1 MRKQDWSPRNESEN
15 AFENFAAKYG
25 ITADIEP
32 TDENPWMSSENGGDQ
47 QWARTANHWQIT
59 LKRGRK
65 RFVTYFSQ
73 GSAATEDPE
82 IKDLLHS
89 LSMDARGVEDHQT
102 FEQWAREYGYDEDSR
117 KAEKSYNLTR
127 KIANSLKKFLGDE
140 LYKEFLWK
148 MDTYGEVDS

>member
-25 ITADIEP
+25 ITADIEQ
-32 TDENPWMSSENGGDQ
+32 TDHNPWSIPENDRDN
-47 QWARTANHWQIT
+47 QWARQATHWKIT

-73 GSAATEDPE
+73 GSAYTEDPV

-89 LSMDARGVEDHQT
+89 LSMDARGVEDHRT
-102 FEQWAREYGYDEDSR
+102 FEDWAREYDYDIDSR
-117 KAEKSYNLTR
+117 KAEKTYNLIRT
-127 KIANSLKKFLGDE
+127 IANSLKKFLGDE
-140 LYKEFLWK
+140 LYQEFMWK
-148 MDTYGEVDS
+148 MDTYGEVES